1 MYICVG
7 KIYYASYVCQ
17 EWVHFKGLQLPC
29 SLFKKAFVWRI
40 SFLLFF
46 FLIFAKLIFQTCENT
61 RQTFVW
67 FGVHRFVM
75 VLEDS
80 PRWLDHTVALWVLR
94 LSCYQELRLTSDSW
108 LTRGIAVLDLHWI
121 ILQWI
126 VSSILFISYFLAAG
140 DRVGIA
146 CECVHVFY
154 GIPSILSIEHEKI
167 TWWTF
172 YFWYDRLYF
181 WKYKNPIFFKEVK
194 GHARSEYLVNM
205 ICSCDVVT

>member
-1 MYICVG
+1 MTDFLYDSNVNCDTTWKQTGNTFYAMYICVG

-29 SLFKKAFVWRI
+29 SWFKKAFVWRI

-46 FLIFAKLIFQTCENT
+46 FFIFEKLIFQTRENT

-94 LSCYQELRLTSDSW
+94 LSCYQDLRLTSDSW

-126 VSSILFISYFLAAG
+126 VSSILVFLLSCCRWKSG
-140 DRVGIA
+140 YCMWVCG
-146 CECVHVFY
+146 CV
-154 GIPSILSIEHEKI
+154 L
-167 TWWTF
+167 
-172 YFWYDRLYF
+172 WYTLDSKHRA
-181 WKYKNPIFFKEVK
+181 WKNYMMNFLF
-194 GHARSEYLVNM
+194 LVW
-205 ICSCDVVT
+205 